1 MVQAGLL
8 PTSLQPILNH
18 HKQNNSKDT
27 QPWKQDAHFCSLQP
41 THINKCKPVRDAM
54 LSKLTAAPSPPWQQS
69 SPVCCTQH
77 KPSISQ
83 HRPIS
88 WYWQHHLCCSNPSF
102 ICAYQAVQSESL
114 CQVLCI
120 YWLKKIYPEPDSWAG
135 VHSIALVMCLVNG
148 LPHCS
153 RMILPRL
160 FLHDFQDSSTSQ
172 VRIQWTNALQ
182 RTQRS
187 EKPESPAGCPR
198 LIRQS
203 DLTMQI
209 PAAK

>member
-1 MVQAGLL
+1 MVQAELL

-18 HKQNNSKDT
+18 YKQNNSKDT
-27 QPWKQDAHFCSLQP
+27 QPWQEDAHFCNFWP
-41 THINKCKPVRDAM
+41 THTNKCKPVREAM
-54 LSKLTAAPSPPWQQS
+54 LSKLPAAPLPPTA
-69 SPVCCTQH
+69 V
-77 KPSISQ
+77 KPSVLLSIRH
-83 HRPIS
+83 HRLIS

-120 YWLKKIYPEPDSWAG
+120 YCLKKKIYPEPDSWAG
-135 VHSIALVMCLVNG
+135 VHSIPLVTCLVNV

-172 VRIQWTNALQ
+172 VRIQLTNALQ
-182 RTQRS
+182 RTQRR